1 MSYKGTKKL
10 LATIFTSAILA
21 ASLCACGNE
30 SSSKA
35 VSDNRNVAT
44 EITTEAP
51 SEITSEVE
59 TEAKTEAT
67 TEALEAA
74 FEKDENKDEK
84 KDDNSEKKDE
94 KSDSKTDDPSSSV
107 NQGSKSLDESLENGT
122 LGENSDHTSDY
133 SVATTLDK
141 ESVENFASSIQDA
154 VINSDWDTL
163 SQKVNYP
170 IDIDGISVT
179 NNEDFVNLINEKGVS
194 SDFVAAIQADPCKDM
209 FARDL
214 GIMMGNGEI
223 WFTQIADTEELAITG
238 INGMLSDGTET
249 QE

>member
-1 MSYKGTKKL
+1 MSYKRTKKL

-44 EITTEAP
+44 ELTTEAP
-51 SEITSEVE
+51 SEITTEVP
-59 TEAKTEAT
+59 TEET

-74 FEKDENKDEK
+74 FEKDENKDDTK
-84 KDDNSEKKDE
+84 KDEKSDKKNDE
-94 KSDSKTDDPSSSV
+94 KSDSKTDDQFSSV
-107 NQGSKSLDESLENGT
+107 NQGSTSLDESLENGT

-238 INGMLSDGTET
+238 FNGILSDGSDT
-249 QE
+249 Q